1 MQYVPVV
8 ASRSG
13 GNAVTEPRIY
23 TTIPGL
29 STALRSP
36 DMLLRSLWSKLRPG
50 IPMIGMYHAF
60 GDLKP
65 PMSDLDVADLRIT
78 HFGAFW
84 AFV

>member
-8 ASRSG
+8 ASG
-13 GNAVTEPRIY
+13 GNAVTEPGF
-23 TTIPGL
+23 TPQFQDC
-29 STALRSP
+29 LRSP

-84 AFV
+84 AFVGIH